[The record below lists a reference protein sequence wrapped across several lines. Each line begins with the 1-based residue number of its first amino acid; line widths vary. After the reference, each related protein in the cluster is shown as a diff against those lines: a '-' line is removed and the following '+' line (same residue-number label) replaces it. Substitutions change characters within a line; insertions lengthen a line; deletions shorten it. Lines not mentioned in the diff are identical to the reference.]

1 MTAPSSS
8 DLPADLPDAPVES
21 VVESSEQR
29 ARWEVI
35 AHALREDITAG
46 RLAPGQR
53 LPNET
58 LLAQRFGVN
67 RHTLRQATQSLMRE
81 GFVQVRH
88 GSGTF
93 VRELVL
99 DYALRRRTR
108 LTENVADAGE
118 RAAREVLD
126 SREAEAGAWA
136 ADLRVGAD
144 SRVVLLTT
152 RASVRGRPIGLSV
165 AAFPLPRFAGLPE
178 RVAALGRITPA
189 LEALGVR
196 DYMRAKSV
204 ISTRL
209 PTPDEADRLA
219 RPASQPV
226 LVVQSVDVDVHG
238 TPIEACATLF
248 AADAVQLTVRPDEGM
263 KG

>member
-1 MTAPSSS
+1 MTAPLSS
-8 DLPADLPDAPVES
+8 DLPALPAAEAGTES
-21 VVESSEQR
+21 TEQR
-29 ARWEVI
+29 TRWEVI

-46 RLAPGQR
+46 RLPPGQR

-67 RHTLRQATQSLMRE
+67 RHTLRQAMQSLVRE

-99 DYALRRRTR
+99 DYALQRRTR

-126 SREAEAGAWA
+126 AVEADAAPWA
-136 ADLRVGAD
+136 AELHVNPD
-144 SRVVLLTT
+144 SRVMVLTT
-152 RASVRGRPIGLSV
+152 RASIRGRPVGLSV
-165 AAFPLPRFAGLPE
+165 GAFPLPRFAGVDQH
-178 RVAALGRITPA
+178 VAALGRITLA
-189 LEALGVR
+189 LQALGVR
-196 DYMRAKSV
+196 DYTRAKSV
-204 ISTRL
+204 VSARL
-209 PTPDEADRLA
+209 PTSAEADRLA

-226 LVVQSVDVDVHG
+226 LAVQSVDVDAQGKPIRAG
-238 TPIEACATLF
+238 TTLF
-248 AADAVQLTVRPDEGM
+248 AADAVQLTVRPDEGV
-263 KG
+263 KS